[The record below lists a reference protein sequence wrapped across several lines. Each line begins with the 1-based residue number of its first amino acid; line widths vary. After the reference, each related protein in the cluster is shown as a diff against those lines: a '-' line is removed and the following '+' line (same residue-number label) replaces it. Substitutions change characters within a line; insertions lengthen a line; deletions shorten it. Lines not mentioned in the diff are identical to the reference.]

1 MVGFVIHC
9 TVCAVV
15 SWRQTNKNK
24 TLNSL
29 CLWPLIN
36 LRIISYCDSWHI
48 FCMLL
53 KDQESFGWFLW
64 KVCGASKNWLGSL
77 KFGSIL
83 PKRKTFEIV
92 LPWSDCWIWIKSLGI
107 CFQKGFIVW
116 LKLTCYRVSGIALFF
131 INSAMTDCRQKCR

>member
-1 MVGFVIHC
+1 MSI
-9 TVCAVV
+9 
-15 SWRQTNKNK
+15 K
-24 TLNSL
+24 TRRFW

-107 CFQKGFIVW
+107 CWQLYDTVRINLLQGLWNYSVFHIFSYWPFNLHIDFWKSRFWKIIVCF
-116 LKLTCYRVSGIALFF
+116 KP
-131 INSAMTDCRQKCR
+131 